1 MADDLKAA
9 LVAQPLSPGDCLA
22 GTFMTTDP
30 ALCDVENRLFTN
42 PGASSFPKGIGSIRF
57 ERGVGR
63 PPDPPVAISAIAGH
77 VYFYRYRWNG
87 AFDWWKPDEL
97 LARWERI
104 PRSLPDDGSC
114 RPVWLALKQ
123 SAARGDIDILGP
135 PPSDKAPLGIRLN
148 VHATPRGPR
157 SAPVISES
165 LVDGVFAAFHGSP
178 PSRRLIAETLTQRL
192 PGTAADEIE
201 HLLGLNWQGVLFWNS
216 AFVQAGS
223 YIQISPCDER
233 CLAGELSITVDSHGP
248 HVEISGEVFT
258 LCRR

>member
-9 LVAQPLSPGDCLA
+9 LATQPFSAGDCLA

-30 ALCDVENRLFTN
+30 ARCDVENRLFTN
-42 PGASSFPKGIGSIRF
+42 PGASSFPKGIVSIRF
-57 ERGVGR
+57 EREVGQ

-77 VYFYRYRWNG
+77 VYFYRYRWNA
-87 AFDWWKPDEL
+87 AFDWWKPDQL

-114 RPVWLALKQ
+114 RPVWLALRQ
-123 SAARGDIDILGP
+123 SATKGDIDILGP

-157 SAPVISES
+157 SAPVISET

-178 PSRRLIAETLTQRL
+178 PFRRLIAEALTQRL
-192 PGTAADEIE
+192 PGTGADEIE
-201 HLLGLNWQGVLFWNS
+201 HLLGLHWPGILFPNS

-233 CLAGELSITVDSHGP
+233 CLAGEVSITVDSRGP
-248 HVEISGEVFT
+248 QVEISGEVFT
-258 LCRR
+258 LRRR